1 VAEGVETAEQVA
13 MLRAF
18 SCQTGQGYHFAR
30 PAGPEAIARM
40 LTAAPA
46 ARRRAA

>member
-13 MLRAF
+13 MLRAW

-30 PAGPEAIARM
+30 PAEPAEIARM
-40 LTAAPA
+40 LAVSPAVRWAA
-46 ARRRAA
+46 